1 MMKWDKT
8 SKNTYQQLC
17 QEYDLPI
24 FYHPWWLD
32 LVCKN
37 GEWAAIW
44 SQNKRGEIQGVWPYF
59 LSQRWGIHLVAPP
72 MLTPHLGPW
81 VIDSDNKMN
90 GRKRW
95 KFELSVYAALIKN
108 LPTVPIMRCKCAPEL
123 KNSLPFFWTGFQQQT
138 RYTFRL
144 NNLEQPDMLFQQF
157 SSTLHNH
164 IRAAKKQL
172 TIRMGDTADLPTLH
186 HLVGLSLSKKA
197 VKTPFSLPFLGE
209 LDAAVIRNSRRML
222 LLAEDET
229 GKTYAAAY
237 ILFDRHI
244 AYLLLLGSDPNI
256 RYRGAAS
263 FVIWEAIQQANR
275 YASIFDFEGSMLP
288 GVANFFAEFGGTPEP
303 YFLLTRGKNR
313 WWNAAYWLWTTVF
326 SKSPIASAKQSI
338 NIGQVKS

>member
-1 MMKWDKT
+1 MKCDKT

-32 LVCKN
+32 VVCKK

-44 SQNKRGEIQGVWPYF
+44 SQNKRGKIQGVWPYF
-59 LSQRWGIHLVAPP
+59 ISRRWGLKVITPP

-81 VIDSDNKMN
+81 LIEPEHKMN
-90 GRKRW
+90 ESKRR
-95 KFELSVYAALIKN
+95 KFEWNVYADLIQN
-108 LPTVPIMRCKCAPEL
+108 LPIVPILRCKCASEL
-123 KNSLPFFWTGFQQQT
+123 KNSMSFFWTGFQQQT

-144 NNLEQPDMLFQQF
+144 NNLAQPDLLFQQF
-157 SSTLHNH
+157 SSTLRNH

-172 TIRMGDTADLPTLH
+172 TIRMGDTVDLPTLY

-197 VKTPFSLPFLGE
+197 VKMPFLLNFLAE
-209 LDAAVIRNSRRML
+209 LDAAVIKNSRRML
-222 LLAEDET
+222 LLAEDEAGNT
-229 GKTYAAAY
+229 HAAAY

-256 RYRGAAS
+256 RYRGAAGLI
-263 FVIWEAIQQANR
+263 IWEAIQQASR

-288 GVANFFAEFGGTPEP
+288 GVANFFAEFSGTPEP
-303 YFLLTRGKNR
+303 YFLLTRSKNR
-313 WWNAAYWLWTTVF
+313 WWNAVYWLWTTVF
-326 SKSPIASAKQSI
+326 SKSPIASAKRSI